1 MARPLA
7 ELYESQLSEAQG
19 NVAQALKSTAVMT
32 GKLLEKGVAK
42 PEDVNIRDC
51 FEVFVQPL
59 LKEAGKSFDPM
70 YGDYD
75 EIREE
80 VVSSQFPYATNKL
93 ISPTMT
99 SQYELDVAD
108 IMPLVSET
116 TSNHPDETVAGTTA
130 GDSPRYTEEAMPYP
144 ESGLGEKRVSIK
156 NFKFGHTLSL
166 TTEMVR
172 FDQTGELLKR
182 ARNVGSRTADVVEEF
197 ICNRIT
203 DTAWSEIHEA
213 TSQAFVQDG
222 TRRALYSSDHSAWD
236 VQTNDNLVQSG
247 TGGVPSITQVKSMV
261 NLLKGQKD
269 IKGKP
274 VRVRPQIV
282 FGHAQLEEDFDQFFT
297 AQEFD
302 IDSGERNKNRY
313 RGKYKIITSQFAPDS
328 TEWFMGDFAR
338 QFRLQWVWKPK
349 VTVDRTGDPRRDIL
363 VSYYSNF
370 YAGVGAEDHRFVAR
384 NAGA

>member
-1 MARPLA
+1 MARPLV
-7 ELYESQLSEAQG
+7 ELYQSQLSEAQG
-19 NVAQALKSTAVMT
+19 NVDQALKKTAVMT
-32 GKLLEKGVAK
+32 GKLIEKGVAK

-51 FEVFVQPL
+51 FEVFVTPL
-59 LKEAGKSFDPM
+59 IEAAGKDFNPM
-70 YGDYD
+70 YDNYD

-93 ISPTMT
+93 INPTMIG
-99 SQYELDVAD
+99 QYDLDVAP
-108 IMPLVSET
+108 IMPLVTET
-116 TSNHPDETVAGTTA
+116 VSNHPDENIAGTTA

-144 ESGLGEKRVSIK
+144 ESGLGEKRVTIQ
-156 NFKFGHTLSL
+156 NFKFGHALSL

-197 ICNRIT
+197 IVTRIS
-203 DTAWSEIHEA
+203 DTAYAEINES

-236 VQTNDNLVQSG
+236 HQTNDNLIQSG
-247 TGGVPSITQVKSMV
+247 TGGVPTIGQVKSMV

-269 IKGKP
+269 IKGNP
-274 VRVRPQIV
+274 VRVRPTTV

-302 IDSGERNKNRY
+302 LNSAEKNKNRY
-313 RGKYKIITSQFAPDS
+313 RGRYNIITSQFAPS
-328 TEWFMGDFAR
+328 TTEWFMGDFSR

-370 YAGVGAEDHRFVAR
+370 FMGVGAEDHRFVAR